1 VTSQKYNPKVSV
13 IMNCHNGG
21 KFLEQSVNSI
31 ISQTYK
37 NWELIFWDNLS
48 KDNSKQI
55 LEEFLDERIKYFK
68 SSKFTNLYDA
78 RNLAIEKSKGEYIG
92 FLDTDD
98 LWEKDKLQKQ
108 IDFLKKNKE
117 FKIVY
122 SNYYVLEDRKN
133 KKYIKHK
140 NPLPSGSITQK
151 LLDHYSLGILTVLLE
166 KSIFNKF
173 KFNKTYNIIGDFDF
187 FIILSQI
194 FEIASIQEPIA
205 YYRVHSSSYSS
216 KKIKIYID
224 ELKHW
229 FKINEKQLKEK
240 GFNIN
245 QQKFLLFKLRIKF
258 FLRNFFKF

>member
-1 VTSQKYNPKVSV
+1 MNKKSPLVSI
-13 IMNCHNGG
+13 IMNCHNGE
-21 KFLEQSVNSI
+21 KFLEKSLKSI
-31 ISQTYK
+31 INQTYK
-37 NWELIFWDNLS
+37 NCELIFWDNNS
-48 KDNSKQI
+48 NDNSKKI
-55 LEEFLDERIKYFK
+55 FK
-68 SSKFTNLYDA
+68 SFIDKRFHYYKSKKFLNLYQA
-78 RNLAIEKSKGEYIG
+78 RNLAVRKAKGKYLC
-92 FLDTDD
+92 FLDVDD
-98 LWEKDKLQKQ
+98 YWTKDKLKKQ
-108 IDFLKKNKE
+108 INFILNNKE

-166 KSIFNKF
+166 KSIFDKF

-205 YYRVHSSSYSS
+205 YYRIHSSSYSS
-216 KKIKIYID
+216 KKIKIYMD
-224 ELKHW
+224 ELKNW
-229 FKINEKQLKEK
+229 LKINEKQLKEK
-240 GFNIN
+240 GFNVN